1 MSGATRTLRP
11 LLPWMGPWRAGDGTA
26 AVPVTLAGGRA
37 IRAAPLICY
46 DAVEP
51 GLAREA
57 VRRGAELIVTLSND
71 SWFASGEGPNLH
83 LTVSAFRSLET
94 RRAQAR
100 ATNTGVSAL
109 ILPTGE
115 IVARA
120 AVHERTAL
128 VGELP
133 LLDGSGSL
141 ALAWGDWLGPTA
153 LAAAAALL
161 LAPRLRR
168 AASA

>member
-1 MSGATRTLRP
+1 
-11 LLPWMGPWRAGDGTA
+11 MGTWRAGEGTA
-26 AVPVTLAGGRA
+26 AVPLGLAGGRE

-57 VRRGAELIVTLSND
+57 VLRGAELIVTLSND

-100 ATNTGVSAL
+100 ATNTGISAL

-120 AVHERTAL
+120 GVHERTVL
-128 VGELP
+128 VGDLP
-133 LLDGSGSL
+133 LVRGVGSL
-141 ALAWGDWLGPTA
+141 ALALGDWLGPLS
-153 LAAAAALL
+153 LAAGCLL
-161 LAPRLRR
+161 VPLSRRGSPR
-168 AASA
+168 A